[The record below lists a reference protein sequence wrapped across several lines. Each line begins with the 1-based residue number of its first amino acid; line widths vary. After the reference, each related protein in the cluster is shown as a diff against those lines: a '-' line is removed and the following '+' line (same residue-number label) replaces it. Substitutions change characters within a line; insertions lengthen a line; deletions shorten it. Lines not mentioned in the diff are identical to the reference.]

1 MRPVLA
7 LALACAACSSPKVFT
22 LRTQYTAALSVESA
36 TPSIGCELPA
46 QQVYGKVQR
55 VTEKGGKFSAV
66 EWREAWAPLPVRIL
80 NRTDE
85 VVTVD
90 WERSAFVDAT
100 GLSYRVRVFQAGAAP
115 GTPDAPAKPLERPS
129 APVIAPGA
137 RIDALVLPEPS
148 APGPAMFFL
157 PPYAEERAP
166 LRLVVSTAGSAT
178 RVAECVV
185 TARLEQTK
193 VERNADERWPGHG
206 EACLPGLGCAEGLSC
221 KGDVCVDPSSPPLPP
236 GYKPAPEKKRLFG
249 ESCEKDDDCVQG
261 FRCDRRLGMC
271 VGG

>member
-1 MRPVLA
+1 MRPILA
-7 LALACAACSSPKVFT
+7 LTLACAACSSPKVFT
-22 LRTQYTAALSVESA
+22 LRTQYTAALSVESPS
-36 TPSIGCELPA
+36 PSIGCELPV

-55 VTEKGGKFSAV
+55 VTEKGGKFSPV
-66 EWREAWAPLPVRIL
+66 EWREMWAPLPVRIL

-100 GLSYRVRVFQAGAAP
+100 GVSYRVRVFQPGAAP
-115 GTPDAPAKPLERPS
+115 DAAAKPLDRPP
-129 APVIAPGA
+129 APVIVPGT

-157 PPYAEERAP
+157 PPYAGEGAA
-166 LRLVVSTAGSAT
+166 LRLVVSTTGSAA

-185 TARLEQTK
+185 TVRLEQTK

-221 KGDVCVDPSSPPLPP
+221 KADVCVDPNAAPLPP
-236 GYKPAPEKKRLFG
+236 GYQQAPAKKRLFG

-261 FRCDRRLGMC
+261 FRCDRRLGTC
-271 VGG
+271 GG